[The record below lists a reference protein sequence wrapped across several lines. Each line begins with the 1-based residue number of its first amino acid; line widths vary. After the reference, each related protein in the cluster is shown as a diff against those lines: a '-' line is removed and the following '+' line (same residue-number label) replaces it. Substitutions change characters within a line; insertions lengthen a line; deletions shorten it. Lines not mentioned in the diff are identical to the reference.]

1 MAREGSMAAF
11 EIVVVGGGIVGSSIA
26 YHLARQG
33 RQVLVVERASP
44 AVEPAASWASAGGVR
59 RQGRHRAEAKLA
71 SESIDRWPSL
81 EEELGASFGYR
92 QGGNLYVGEG
102 EDEIEAVARFV
113 TVQQENGFADVRLL
127 DRREAL
133 EVVPGLNDRASAAS
147 YSPRDGQADPPRT
160 TRAFA
165 GAAERHGATYWNG
178 TESVGLLA
186 TDSRVTG
193 LRTSHGDVSISAV
206 VVAAGCWS
214 DDLLASLGV
223 RLPIRTRVPQIL
235 ISTPARPGLLT
246 PVLGSVSRRLS
257 LKQLDNGA
265 FMLGGGWPGV
275 PSSDRRSYSM
285 QQESIEGGWAAAA
298 GLVAAVGE
306 QELAQQWC
314 GLEAQ
319 SFDGIPFIGPIRGV
333 DGLAVATGF
342 SGHGFAIAPAV
353 GRALADQLA
362 GRAVPELADLSPD
375 RSNGFD
381 QEAVERFLNDQDDAD
396 LGVG

>member
-1 MAREGSMAAF
+1 MTTF
-11 EIVVVGGGIVGSSIA
+11 EIVVIGGGVIGSSIA

-33 RQVLVVERASP
+33 RQVLVVERAAP
-44 AVEPAASWASAGGVR
+44 AVEPAASWASAGGIR

-71 SESIDRWPSL
+71 IQAIDRWPSL
-81 EEELGASFGYR
+81 EEELGAPLAYR

-102 EDEIEAVARFV
+102 EDEIEVVAAFV
-113 TVQQENGFADVRLL
+113 REQRENGFADVRLV

-133 EVVPGLNDRASAAS
+133 EIVPGLNDQASAAS

-160 TRAFA
+160 TQAFA
-165 GAAERHGATYWNG
+165 SAAERHGATYWNG
-178 TESVGLLA
+178 TESLGLLA

-193 LRTSHGDVSISAV
+193 LRTSRGDVATSAV
-206 VVAAGCWS
+206 VVAAGSWS
-214 DDLLASLGV
+214 DHLAASVGL

-235 ISTPARPGLLT
+235 VSTPARPGILR

-257 LKQLDNGA
+257 LKQLDDGS

-275 PSSDRRSYSM
+275 PSADHRSYRMEQS
-285 QQESIEGGWAAAA
+285 SIEGGWATAA
-298 GLVAAVGE
+298 GLIPAVGE
-306 QELAQQWC
+306 QRLARKWC

-319 SFDGIPFIGPIRGV
+319 SFDGIPFIGPIRGL
-333 DGLAVATGF
+333 DGLTVATGF

-353 GRALADQLA
+353 GRAVADQLA
-362 GRAVPELADLSPD
+362 GRPVPELADLGPD
-375 RSNGFD
+375 RSDAFD
-381 QEAVERFLNDQDDAD
+381 LKAVERFLNDQGGSD

>member
-1 MAREGSMAAF
+1 MTSY
-11 EIVVVGGGIVGSSIA
+11 EIVVIGGGLIGSSIA

-33 RQVLVVERASP
+33 RQVLVVERAEP

-81 EEELGASFGYR
+81 EEELSASFGYR

-102 EDEIEAVARFV
+102 EDEIEIVAAFVKEQQANGFTDVRFV
-113 TVQQENGFADVRLL
+113 

-133 EVVPGLNDRASAAS
+133 EIVPGLNDQASAAS
-147 YSPRDGQADPPRT
+147 YSPRDGQADPPKT

-178 TESVGLLA
+178 TESLGLLA
-186 TDSRVTG
+186 TDSRITG
-193 LRTSHGDVSISAV
+193 VRTSRGDVTTSAV
-206 VVAAGCWS
+206 VVAAGSWS
-214 DDLLASLGV
+214 DDLAASIDL

-235 ISTPARPGLLT
+235 ISTPARPGLVV

-257 LKQLDNGA
+257 LKQLDDGS

-275 PSSDRRSYSM
+275 LSADRRSYTM
-285 QQESIEGGWAAAA
+285 EQASIRGGWAAAA
-298 GLVAAVGE
+298 GLIPAVGE
-306 QELAQQWC
+306 QKLDHAWC

-319 SFDGIPFIGPIRGV
+319 SFDDIPFIGPIRGF
-333 DGLAVATGF
+333 DGLTVATGF

-353 GRALADQLA
+353 GRAVADQLA
-362 GRAVPELADLSPD
+362 GRTVPELADLSPD
-375 RSNGFD
+375 RAESFD
-381 QEAVERFLNDQDDAD
+381 PKAVERFLNDLDGSD

>member
-1 MAREGSMAAF
+1 MTAF
-11 EIVVVGGGIVGSSIA
+11 EIVVIGGGLIGSSIA

-33 RQVLVVERASP
+33 RQVLVVERAEP

-59 RQGRHRAEAKLA
+59 RQGRHPAEAKLA
-71 SESIDRWPSL
+71 IEAIDRWPSL
-81 EEELGASFGYR
+81 EEELGASFAYR

-102 EDEIEAVARFV
+102 EDEIGVIAAFV
-113 TVQQENGFADVRLL
+113 EEQQANGFSDVRFL

-133 EVVPGLNDRASAAS
+133 EIVPGLNDQASAAS
-147 YSPRDGQADPPRT
+147 YSPKDGQADPPRT

-178 TESVGLLA
+178 TESLGLLA

-193 LRTSHGDVSISAV
+193 LRTSRGDVSASAV
-206 VVAAGCWS
+206 VLAAGGWS
-214 DDLLASLGV
+214 DDLAASVGL
-223 RLPIRTRVPQIL
+223 RLPIRTRAPQIL
-235 ISTPARPGLLT
+235 ISTPARPGLVV
-246 PVLGSVSRRLS
+246 PVLGSVSHRLS
-257 LKQLDNGA
+257 LKQLDDGS

-275 PSSDRRSYSM
+275 PSADRRSYTM
-285 QQESIEGGWAAAA
+285 QPSSIEGGWATGA
-298 GLVAAVGE
+298 GMIPSVGE
-306 QELAQQWC
+306 QTIARKWC

-319 SFDGIPFIGPIRGV
+319 SIDDIPFIGPIRGL
-333 DGLAVATGF
+333 DGLTVATGF

-353 GRALADQLA
+353 GRAVADQLA

-375 RSNGFD
+375 RIQSFD
-381 QEAVERFLNDQDDAD
+381 PEAVERFLTNRDGRD

>member
-1 MAREGSMAAF
+1 MTTF
-11 EIVVVGGGIVGSSIA
+11 EIVVIGGGVIGSSIA

-33 RQVLVVERASP
+33 RQVLVVERATP

-71 SESIDRWPSL
+71 SEAIDRWPSL
-81 EEELGASFGYR
+81 EEELGAPFGYR

-102 EDEIEAVARFV
+102 EDEIEVVAQFV
-113 TVQQENGFADVRLL
+113 REQQANGFTDVRLV

-133 EVVPGLNDRASAAS
+133 EIVPGLNDQASAAS

-160 TRAFA
+160 TQAFA
-165 GAAERHGATYWNG
+165 GAAERHGATYWNDTKG
-178 TESVGLLA
+178 LGLLA

-193 LRTSHGDVSISAV
+193 LRTSRGDVTTSAV
-206 VVAAGCWS
+206 VVAAGSWS
-214 DDLLASLGV
+214 DDLVASVGL

-235 ISTPARPGLLT
+235 ISTPARPGLLR

-257 LKQLDNGA
+257 LKQLDDGS

-275 PSSDRRSYSM
+275 PSADRRSYTMEQS
-285 QQESIEGGWAAAA
+285 SIEGGWATAA
-298 GLVAAVGE
+298 GLIPAVGE
-306 QELAQQWC
+306 QRLARKWC

-333 DGLAVATGF
+333 DGLTVATGF

-353 GRALADQLA
+353 GRAVADQLA
-362 GRAVPELADLSPD
+362 GRPAPELADLSPD
-375 RSNGFD
+375 RIDTFD
-381 QEAVERFLNDQDDAD
+381 RAAVERFLNDQEGSDM
-396 LGVG
+396 GVG